1 MWPGMGVARVGVRLG
16 AAQER
21 ELAGERKTFEYVM
34 VTIRI
39 DPCTYMLHT
48 GSCSTTD
55 FITMEIQHYKR

>member
-1 MWPGMGVARVGVRLG
+1 MGVRLG

>member
-1 MWPGMGVARVGVRLG
+1 MAGDGGGPGGVRLG